1 MPSRAGSL
9 ETCGFKQRFW
19 SLLGLRPKVTRA
31 RGRGTPH
38 TGSMAERRTGRRGR
52 RPLRVREGGQRK
64 KHGRGR
70 GISPLEE
77 GDHCSLRAMSA
88 AARVG
93 AEAIRCGTFLHRN
106 CNRTKGIPKT
116 IGFWRRFCSLLPP
129 WAKGCRAGARNI
141 PLAKEQEAGR
151 RGCRPLRV
159 REGECSERNAGGGAE
174 HSPVEE
180 GGHCSLRAMSAAARV
195 GAEAIRC
202 GTFLHRNCNR
212 TKGIPKTIG
221 FWRRFCSLLP
231 PWAKGCRAG
240 ARNIPLAKEQEAGR
254 RGRRPLRVREG
265 GCSERNAPERAEH
278 SPVGANT
285 RAAAKKL

>member
-1 MPSRAGSL
+1 MRTGGRCALTRRPQRAADLFSKGV
-9 ETCGFKQRFW
+9 F
-19 SLLGLRPKVTRA
+19 RA
-31 RGRGTPH
+31 RGRGTPL

-106 CNRTKGIPKT
+106 CNR
-116 IGFWRRFCSLLPP
+116 
-129 WAKGCRAGARNI
+129 A
-141 PLAKEQEAGR
+141 
-151 RGCRPLRV
+151 
-159 REGECSERNAGGGAE
+159 
-174 HSPVEE
+174 
-180 GGHCSLRAMSAAARV
+180 
-195 GAEAIRC
+195 
-202 GTFLHRNCNR
+202 
-212 TKGIPKTIG
+212 KGIPKTIG

-265 GCSERNAPERAEH
+265 ECSERNAGGGAEYLRWGKYTGGGKKIVR
-278 SPVGANT
+278 SGKKILIFPVLSC
-285 RAAAKKL
+285 KI

>member
-31 RGRGTPH
+31 RGRGTPL

-52 RPLRVREGGQRK
+52 RPLRVREGG
-64 KHGRGR
+64 G
-70 GISPLEE
+70 
-77 GDHCSLRAMSA
+77 
-88 AARVG
+88 
-93 AEAIRCGTFLHRN
+93 
-106 CNRTKGIPKT
+106 
-116 IGFWRRFCSLLPP
+116 
-129 WAKGCRAGARNI
+129 
-141 PLAKEQEAGR
+141 
-151 RGCRPLRV
+151 
-159 REGECSERNAGGGAE
+159 SERNAGGGAE

-180 GGHCSLRAMSAAARV
+180 GDHCSLRALSAAARV

-265 GCSERNAPERAEH
+265 GCSERNAPGGAELSSPEAWQKEERA
-278 SPVGANT
+278 VGDVGPYECEKGGAAKET
-285 RAAAKKL
+285 RAGARNIPWWGKYTGGGKKIVRSGKKILIFPVLSCKI